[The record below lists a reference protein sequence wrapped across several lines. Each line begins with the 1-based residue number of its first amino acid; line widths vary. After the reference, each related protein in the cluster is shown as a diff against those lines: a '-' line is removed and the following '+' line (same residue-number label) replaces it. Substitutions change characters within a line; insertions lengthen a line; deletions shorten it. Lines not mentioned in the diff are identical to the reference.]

1 MENTMNTDT
10 IIRNISLDEN
20 DINIIFECFIN
31 APWTY
36 FEQMDDSLYEIY
48 RIKNILKE
56 YMGDKV

>member
-36 FEQMDDSLYEIY
+36 FEQMDDSLYEID
-48 RIKNILKE
+48 RIKNILKK
-56 YMGDKV
+56 YMGDKI

>member
-10 IIRNISLDEN
+10 IIQNISLDEN

-36 FEQMDDSLYEIY
+36 FEQMDDSLYEID
-48 RIKNILKE
+48 RIKNILKNF
-56 YMGDKV
+56 MGDKI